1 MDYPDFQMKEFIS
14 YKHYDEKGNKQMFIA
29 F

>member
-1 MDYPDFQMKEFIS
+1 MIEVKNIRKEFIS